1 MEQKQGEAQNAYT
14 VAVAAAEKFCEQ
26 NNVIMKITES
36 FPFVVH
42 FTVDAPL
49 TLLEANSGELIAPQ
63 IIVTVGI
70 DSTVK
75 SRADKAIETALLKK
89 LIKNA
94 EGLANLFFC
103 RTAES
108 VYDGVTA
115 PTSQMTE
122 AQRAEL
128 EEQIQK
134 ALERQER
141 EVEFV
146 DRSI

>member
-1 MEQKQGEAQNAYT
+1 MERMQGEAQNAYT

-36 FPFVVH
+36 FPFIVH
-42 FTVDAPL
+42 FTIDAPL
-49 TLLEANSGELIAPQ
+49 TLLEAGSGELIAPQ

-94 EGLANLFFC
+94 EGLAHLFFC
-103 RTAES
+103 RTAEAL
-108 VYDGVTA
+108 YEKTYI
-115 PTSQMTE
+115 
-122 AQRAEL
+122 EL
-128 EEQIQK
+128 KTKPLTEEQLAEI
-134 ALERQER
+134 ADRLR
-141 EVEFV
+141 EEA
-146 DRSI
+146 DRRSGAFA

>member
-1 MEQKQGEAQNAYT
+1 MERMQGEAQNAYT

-36 FPFVVH
+36 FPYIVH
-42 FTVDAPL
+42 FTIDAPL
-49 TLLEANSGELIAPQ
+49 TLLEAGSGELIAPQ

-89 LIKNA
+89 LTKNA

-103 RTAES
+103 RTAEAL
-108 VYDGVTA
+108 YEKTYI
-115 PTSQMTE
+115 
-122 AQRAEL
+122 EL
-128 EEQIQK
+128 KTQPLTEEQLAEI
-134 ALERQER
+134 ADRLR
-141 EVEFV
+141 EEA
-146 DRSI
+146 DRRSGAFA